1 MSEVNGARVDLATKR
16 TLVMSVRYALRISV
30 DDATEETPSAA
41 YRSGSP
47 ESVESGAAGI
57 LMSRVCLRKRSGHV
71 KGARTMRRRRASGR
85 GGRSAD
91 PWRTEDGGSS
101 RVRGRGLGAG
111 RRARCVRRSDAR
123 ERRDDGKTRRGKRRK
138 SENGRRR
145 TGETARGRFDRADRR
160 GTDAFHRDSMGQRV
174 PTRRI
179 NYIPFRLAWR
189 SQKAQRR
196 ENPQPARA
204 SAIPRRPARA
214 RASDPHHGVPQ
225 RHG

>member
-1 MSEVNGARVDLATKR
+1 MEASGSRHETYLGDERAVRPADLRGRRHGGNAERGVQVGLAGVGRVGCGGHRRGCVCERGAVTSKARERCADEGRAD
-16 TLVMSVRYALRISV
+16 AEGGLRI
-30 DDATEETPSAA
+30 
-41 YRSGSP
+41 
-47 ESVESGAAGI
+47 
-57 LMSRVCLRKRSGHV
+57 
-71 KGARTMRRRRASGR
+71 R
-85 GGRSAD
+85 GGR
-91 PWRTEDGGSS
+91 RTEGRVAFVVAVS
-101 RVRGRGLGAG
+101 VRGVARGACVEVTRASDATTG
-111 RRARCVRRSDAR
+111 RRAEENA
-123 ERRDDGKTRRGKRRK
+123 EKAKTGGGEPAKRL
-138 SENGRRR
+138 E
-145 TGETARGRFDRADRR
+145 GRFDRADRR

-189 SQKAQRR
+189 PQKAQRR